1 MLFCPSL
8 QKPNGPPLFYL
19 TGLGFLKNGHLMI
32 PSQRKTKVF
41 INYFPCLLRQPTFNS
56 LLSFWDFNVMITISE
71 QLFIF
76 INSKSIVTERHSSL
90 SRCSVVFMFV
100 DESFNLDFV
109 KGVRYGKNI
118 SFSTFIIIYLTLV
131 FSEQCSEI
139 FT

>member
-1 MLFCPSL
+1 
-8 QKPNGPPLFYL
+8 
-19 TGLGFLKNGHLMI
+19 
-32 PSQRKTKVF
+32 
-41 INYFPCLLRQPTFNS
+41 
-56 LLSFWDFNVMITISE
+56 MITISE

-76 INSKSIVTERHSSL
+76 INSKCIVTEGHSSL

-131 FSEQCSEI
+131 FSEQCSER